1 MFRIVILFFLL
12 FIGKDSFAQD
22 INELREN
29 AKAFMRSGDYANAT
43 MILNRCYQQTPEDI
57 SVIKDLSLSYFYQ
70 KDYTKAIEAL
80 KPNLDKDFT
89 DDQCYQI
96 AGMIYRAMD
105 QSEACIGLFKK
116 GLDKFPESG
125 AMYFEMGEIMWAQKN
140 YDAIKQWE
148 KGIEKDPAY
157 PGNYYSASKYYY
169 LTKDKVWNLIYGEIF
184 VNMEPQSSRTVEIKE
199 ILLNG
204 YKKLFADA
212 NLSNAKE
219 KNLFAKN
226 FLEIMNK
233 QTALGNFGINT
244 GNLVMIRTRFLL
256 DWNNEYADKF
266 PLKLFVFHH
275 QLLQE
280 GLFDAYNQWLF
291 GASENLAAFQ
301 RWTQNY
307 STQYAEFTEF
317 QKNRIFRMPK
327 GQYYH

>member
-1 MFRIVILFFLL
+1 MTRIVIVFFFLL
-12 FIGKDSFAQD
+12 IGKYSFAQD
-22 INELREN
+22 ITELREN
-29 AKAFMRSGDYANAT
+29 ATAFMRKGDYANAT
-43 MILNRCYQQTPEDI
+43 MILNRCYQQSSEDI
-57 SVIKDLSLSYFYQ
+57 SVIKDLALSYFYQ
-70 KDYTKAIEAL
+70 KDFSKAIEVL
-80 KPNLDKDFT
+80 KPNLDKNFA

-125 AMYFEMGEIMWAQKN
+125 AMYYEMGEIMWAQKN

-157 PGNYYSASKYYY
+157 PANYYSASKYYH
-169 LTKDKVWNLIYGEIF
+169 LTKDKVWSLIYGEIF
-184 VNMEPQSSRTVEIKE
+184 VNMEASSSRSVEIKE

-204 YKKLFADA
+204 YKKLFSDAD
-212 NLSNAKE
+212 LSNSKE
-219 KNLFAKN
+219 KNAFAKN
-226 FLEIMNK
+226 FLEAMNK
-233 QTALGNFGINT
+233 QTTLGNFGIHT
-244 GNLVMIRTRFLL
+244 GSLVMIRTRFLL
-256 DWNNEYADKF
+256 DWNNEHADKF
-266 PLKLFVFHH
+266 PLKLFLYHQ

-280 GLFDAYNQWLF
+280 GLFETYNQWLF
-291 GASENLAAFQ
+291 GASENLPAFQ
-301 RWTQNY
+301 QWTQTH